1 MVSIRKLIKQLRC
14 KHTHTFTSPI
24 EGARWYSDGAY
35 KGHHNTLRLRG
46 CYVCGYV
53 TVEDFG
59 A

>member
-14 KHTHTFTSPI
+14 KHTHTFTAPI
-24 EGARWYSDGAY
+24 QEATWFSSGRR
-35 KGHHNTLRLRG
+35 KGGHNTLRLRG